1 MHPRRRR
8 LKERAPEMPDITA
21 AMVKALRDATGAG
34 MMDCKRALIEADGDA
49 ERATEILRERGLASQ
64 AKRAGRSANQGLIDS
79 YIHFNNTVGV
89 LVEVNC
95 ETDFVANTDEFRALV
110 KDLALH
116 IASPSAPRWLS
127 RDDVPTDLLD
137 HERKIFEAQA
147 RGSGKPDD
155 VIPRIVEGKLEAF
168 FKDHVL
174 LDHVF
179 VKDDSKTIQG
189 LLDDV
194 GAKTGEKVAVRR
206 FTRYRLGEDPG

>member
-1 MHPRRRR
+1 
-8 LKERAPEMPDITA
+8 MPDITA
-21 AMVKALRDATGAG
+21 PMVKALRDATGAG

-49 ERATEILRERGLASQ
+49 ARATGILRTRGLASQ
-64 AKRAGRSANQGLIDS
+64 AKRAGRSADQGLIDA

-116 IASPSAPRWLS
+116 IASPAAPRWLS
-127 RDDVPTDLLD
+127 RDDVPTDTLE
-137 HERKIFEAQA
+137 HERSIFEAQA
-147 RGSGKPDD
+147 RESGKPDD

-168 FKDHVL
+168 LKDHVL
-174 LDHVF
+174 LDQAF
-179 VKDDSKTIQG
+179 VKDETRTIQD
-189 LLDDV
+189 LLDEV

-206 FTRYRLGEDPG
+206 FTRYRLGEDPE